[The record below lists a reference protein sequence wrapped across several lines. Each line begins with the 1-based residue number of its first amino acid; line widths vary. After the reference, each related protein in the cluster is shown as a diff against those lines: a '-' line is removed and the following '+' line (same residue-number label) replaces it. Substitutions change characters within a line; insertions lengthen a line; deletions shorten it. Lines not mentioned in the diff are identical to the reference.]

1 MRSSTNSGIVKVDI
15 KGMRMSDSLDI
26 FHMEVAGPPCKAL
39 INMLWAI
46 ISLATKI
53 RVYSVQSI
61 NARLILYALSML
73 SDGRFLSEITKQ
85 EELVK
90 EINWL
95 VLRPMGTTFL
105 LRCRDFNAEREIK
118 NRSRD
123 RSTEVR
129 VGRPHFAGHLDGGEL
144 FARKG
149 RPSSFVSA
157 ISTANW

>member
-26 FHMEVAGPPCKAL
+26 FHMEVAGPPFLRNHLDCR
-39 INMLWAI
+39 

-95 VLRPMGTTFL
+95 VLRPMGTT
-105 LRCRDFNAEREIK
+105 
-118 NRSRD
+118 
-123 RSTEVR
+123 VR
-129 VGRPHFAGHLDGGEL
+129 QVLKIPEL
-144 FARKG
+144 E
-149 RPSSFVSA
+149 
-157 ISTANW
+157 